1 MPVTTV
7 EEEGRVGYRCLCSR
21 CSIASENAPTIEE
34 AIRGFYPIGPDQA
47 FSVAVEEALYLCARC
62 HLDQLIDPEPPFSHT
77 DELQRRLLEHVRRV
91 APDLSL
97 NEGSL
102 MRGLIDIVT
111 HSYRISNAQLADRVH
126 GILMTSPEDRA
137 RRRGIIDQ
145 FFAENRPVL
154 KTLPLPVPDWC
165 VEHALVQSANGRT
178 YRIVEINATRVK
190 LTGDEDIEFSRF
202 EPFEKFFSPYQ
213 APSVWGRLDE
223 DSV

>member
-21 CSIASENAPTIEE
+21 CSVASDALTIEE
-34 AIRGFYPIGPDQA
+34 AIRGFYPISPDQA

-62 HLDQLIDPEPPFSHT
+62 HLDQLIDPEPPFSDT
-77 DELQRRLLEHVRRV
+77 DELQRTLLEHVRRV
-91 APDLSL
+91 APEL
-97 NEGSL
+97 NLDEGSL
-102 MRGLIDIVT
+102 MWRLIDIVT

-126 GILMTSPEDRA
+126 GALQASPEDRA

-145 FFAENRPVL
+145 FFAENRQIL
-154 KTLPLPVPDWC
+154 KGFPLPVPDWC
-165 VEHALVQSANGRT
+165 AVHSLVVSTNGRT
-178 YRIVEINATRVK
+178 YRIVEVNATRVR

-213 APSVWGRLDE
+213 ASSVWERLNSNE
-223 DSV
+223 D